1 MREIRAVNPAAC
13 LIQTEDLGKT
23 FSTASMAYQA
33 RFDNERR
40 WLTFDLLCGR
50 VNQPHRLWNY
60 LRDCGIEERE
70 LQWFVENPCPP
81 DVLGVN
87 HYLTSDRFLDERL
100 DKYPVATH
108 GGNNRHC
115 YADVEAIRVAM
126 NADLGPAAR
135 LFEIWQ
141 RYHRP
146 VAITEAHIGCSPDE
160 QIRWFYQVWT
170 AAQSLSAFGADI
182 KAVTAWAL
190 LGSFDWNSLLVRNDN
205 VYEPGAFDIR
215 SGSPKETPLA
225 EMLREIADGKQPS
238 NAWVDELAWWQKSE
252 RIFYHEEFVHTEH
265 LERTARRSLHTPRRT
280 RPNR

>member
-13 LIQTEDLGKT
+13 LVQTEDLGKT
-23 FSTASMAYQA
+23 FSSPRMAYQA

-50 VNQPHRLWNY
+50 VNQPHPLWNY
-60 LRDCGIEERE
+60 LRDCGIEARE
-70 LQWFVENPCPP
+70 LQWFMENPCPP

-87 HYLTSDRFLDERL
+87 HYLTSDRYLDERV

-108 GGNNRHC
+108 GGNNRHR

-126 NADLGPAAR
+126 NADLGPGAR

-252 RIFYHEEFVHTEH
+252 RIFYHEGFVHTEH
-265 LERTARRSLHTPRRT
+265 LERTARRSLHTPA
-280 RPNR
+280 